1 LTPEDIENEFVKELL
16 KTTEAD
22 NEEIQQR
29 LAEIIGKV
37 VYQLQPFNFHMKYK
51 ELILEFYKMMVANKE
66 IKMRR

>member
-1 LTPEDIENEFVKELL
+1 LTPEDVENEYVKELL

-37 VYQLQPFNFHMKYK
+37 VYQL
-51 ELILEFYKMMVANKE
+51 
-66 IKMRR
+66 